1 MVSNPA
7 VQHAISP
14 EEWALRQDL
23 AACCR
28 RDGTSPKP
36 STFCACK
43 IQVDV
48 MASGA
53 KQIIP
58 SRDAIASV
66 EQYSLI
72 GKAGADDPDSY
83 LQRNWQALI
92 RMLDREDPS
101 FRE

>member
-1 MVSNPA
+1 MGFAPGSCRLLSA
-7 VQHAISP
+7 V
-14 EEWALRQDL
+14 RDL
-23 AACCR
+23 AEAFYVLY
-28 RDGTSPKP
+28 TLES
-36 STFCACK
+36 ACK

-53 KQIIP
+53 EHITPI
-58 SRDAIASV
+58 REAIAAV
-66 EQYSLI
+66 EQHSLI

>member
-1 MVSNPA
+1 
-7 VQHAISP
+7 
-14 EEWALRQDL
+14 
-23 AACCR
+23 
-28 RDGTSPKP
+28 
-36 STFCACK
+36 
-43 IQVDV
+43 

-53 KQIIP
+53 EHITP
-58 SRDAIASV
+58 SREAVAAV
-66 EQYSLI
+66 EQHSLI